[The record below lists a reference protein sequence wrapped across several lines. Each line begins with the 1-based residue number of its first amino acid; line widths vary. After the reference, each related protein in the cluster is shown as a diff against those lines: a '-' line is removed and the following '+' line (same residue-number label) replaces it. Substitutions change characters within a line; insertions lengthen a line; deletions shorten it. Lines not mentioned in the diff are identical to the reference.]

1 MLEIFGKQLCESNA
15 NLTVQL
21 LSTSSIY
28 CCYTL
33 PWEVKSSIII
43 ALQQENRQ
51 MQEDNHDLQFDR
63 ILHTWL
69 MSYFS
74 KLVSETDVSTAQMNV
89 QSQCAMIS

>member
-1 MLEIFGKQLCESNA
+1 
-15 NLTVQL
+15 
-21 LSTSSIY
+21 
-28 CCYTL
+28 
-33 PWEVKSSIII
+33 
-43 ALQQENRQ
+43 